1 MALIL
6 TTPPTGE
13 PISLAEA
20 KAHLRLTI
28 NDDDTYISTL
38 IIAARRAV
46 ESRYGINVL
55 QQSWAMFADAWPA
68 DGIFHLPLWPVL
80 SVESLT
86 SYADDD
92 TASVIDPAHY
102 YLDQATRP
110 PRLALRVG
118 RVFAPP
124 GRKIN
129 GLKLSFTTGFG
140 ATPSQIPQEIK
151 QALLAVVADWY
162 QHRGDEQG
170 GTLPPA
176 ALELLSAYRNVRLA

>member
-6 TTPPTGE
+6 ITPPTGE
-13 PISLAEA
+13 PISLADA

-38 IIAARRAV
+38 MIAARRAV
-46 ESRYGINVL
+46 ESRYGINIM
-55 QQSWAMFADAWPA
+55 QQSWSLFADAWPV

-86 SYADDD
+86 SFADDD
-92 TASVIDPAHY
+92 TGSLIDPAHY

-118 RVFAPP
+118 RIFAPP

-129 GLKLSFTTGFG
+129 GLKLNFTSGF
-140 ATPSQIPQEIK
+140 AVLIPQEIK
-151 QALLAVVADWY
+151 QSLLTIVADWY

-176 ALELLSAYRNVRLA
+176 ALELLSAYRNVRLS

>member
-6 TTPPTGE
+6 ITPPTGE
-13 PISLAEA
+13 PISLADA

-38 IIAARRAV
+38 MIAARRTV
-46 ESRYGINVL
+46 ESRYGINIM
-55 QQSWAMFADAWPA
+55 QQSWSLFADAWPA

-86 SYADDD
+86 SFADDD

-129 GLKLSFTTGFG
+129 GLKLNFTSGFG
-140 ATPSQIPQEIK
+140 VLIPQEIK
-151 QALLAVVADWY
+151 QALLAVVTDWY

-176 ALELLSAYRNVRLA
+176 ALELLSAYRNVRLS

>member
-13 PISLAEA
+13 PLTLAEA

-28 NDDDTYISTL
+28 NDDDAYVSTL
-38 IIAARRAV
+38 MIAARRAV
-46 ESRYGINVL
+46 ESRYGINIM
-55 QQSWAMFADAWPA
+55 QQSWALFSDAWPA
-68 DGIFHLPLWPVL
+68 DGIFYLPLWPVI

-86 SYADDD
+86 SFADDD
-92 TASVIDPAHY
+92 TPVVIDPAHY

-110 PRLALRVG
+110 PRVALRSG
-118 RVFAPP
+118 RIFAPP

-140 ATPSQIPQEIK
+140 ATAAQVPQEIK
-151 QALLAVVADWY
+151 QALLAIVADWY
-162 QHRGDEQG
+162 QHRGDDTG
-170 GTLPPA
+170 GTIPA
-176 ALELLSAYRNVRLA
+176 TALELLRSYRNVRIS